1 MPSGDKRKYG
11 LKYSKESHFRI
22 VQAVKL
28 GATNEMAAKA
38 GGISARTLRNWMA
51 DARRNGEKSPFHQ
64 LLLDVEAADG
74 ASGINALAC
83 IQKAAKEGK
92 WQAAAWLLERK
103 HGFRRDGV
111 KELQQDVAVIPGS
124 LEKHEVEILG
134 EIRRLRLAAT
144 GSGSMV
150 AAARLLEMEA
160 QLVSQRKEEQRQE
173 DARTH
178 ANATENELLE
188 LIATQAEAMPKK
200 VIDDLV
206 KRLTDIQRKAS

>member
-1 MPSGDKRKYG
+1 MSHKYNERVH
-11 LKYSKESHFRI
+11 KQI
-22 VQAVKL
+22 VEAVAL
-28 GATNEMAAKA
+28 GATYRMAAKA
-38 GGISARTLRNWMA
+38 GGLNERTLRRWTAEAKSEGESSQYYQLYLDIKQA
-51 DARRNGEKSPFHQ
+51 DAAGGI
-64 LLLDVEAADG
+64 AALE
-74 ASGINALAC
+74 SIK
-83 IQKAAKEGK
+83 KAAKEGK

-103 HGFRRDGV
+103 HGYRRDGV

-206 KRLTDIQRKAS
+206 KRLTDIQKRAS